1 MRCLVFLVA
10 FVAVPTLAE
19 IPAQPDVAVEAAPR
33 RPTMQQLPAEASLEA
48 PPTARDLI
56 DARAEFEQRYPGILA
71 RGRTTAGAAMLPDV
85 LIDAAVSEDNR
96 DVKWFM
102 LCEARR
108 MAVASGNAAALD
120 RAVVLA
126 SATFEFDALAE
137 EYRLLREIPIR
148 MLAPP
153 RAAALAE
160 VAEKV
165 ANRAEGDG
173 RRDLA
178 IMSWNLAVRGWQR
191 AGAMD
196 AARKAAVRHDEMIA
210 VQ

>member
-10 FVAVPTLAE
+10 FVAVPALAE

-102 LCEARR
+102 LSEARR
-108 MAVASGNAAALD
+108 MAVTSGNATALD

>member
-19 IPAQPDVAVEAAPR
+19 IPAQPDVAVEDAPR

-56 DARAEFEQRYPGILA
+56 DARAEFERRYPGILA

-102 LCEARR
+102 LSEARR

-196 AARKAAVRHDEMIA
+196 AARKAAVRHDEMIG
-210 VQ
+210 VP

>member
-102 LCEARR
+102 LSEARR

>member
-19 IPAQPDVAVEAAPR
+19 IPAQPDVAVETAPR

-56 DARAEFEQRYPGILA
+56 DARAEFERRYPGILA

-102 LCEARR
+102 LSEARR

>member
-19 IPAQPDVAVEAAPR
+19 IPAQPDVAVEAPPA

-102 LCEARR
+102 LSEARR

-153 RAAALAE
+153 RAAAVAE

-165 ANRAEGDG
+165 ANRAESDG

>member
-1 MRCLVFLVA
+1 
-10 FVAVPTLAE
+10 
-19 IPAQPDVAVEAAPR
+19 
-33 RPTMQQLPAEASLEA
+33 MQQLPAEASLEA

-56 DARAEFEQRYPGILA
+56 DARAEFERRYPGILA

-102 LCEARR
+102 LSEARR

-126 SATFEFDALAE
+126 SATFEFDALEE

-210 VQ
+210 VP

>member
-19 IPAQPDVAVEAAPR
+19 IPAQPDVAVETAPR

-56 DARAEFEQRYPGILA
+56 DARAEFERRYPGILA
-71 RGRTTAGAAMLPDV
+71 RGRTTAGSAMLPDV

-102 LCEARR
+102 LSEARR

>member
-1 MRCLVFLVA
+1 MPRLA
-10 FVAVPTLAE
+10 RFVALLLAVPAWADDPPPP
-19 IPAQPDVAVEAAPR
+19 PAPADAPR

-56 DARAEFEQRYPGILA
+56 DARAEFERRYPGILA

-102 LCEARR
+102 LSEARR

>member
-1 MRCLVFLVA
+1 
-10 FVAVPTLAE
+10 
-19 IPAQPDVAVEAAPR
+19 
-33 RPTMQQLPAEASLEA
+33 MQQLPAEASLEA

-56 DARAEFEQRYPGILA
+56 DARAEFERRYPGILA

-102 LCEARR
+102 LSEARR

-153 RAAALAE
+153 RAAAMVEA
-160 VAEKV
+160 
-165 ANRAEGDG
+165 
-173 RRDLA
+173 
-178 IMSWNLAVRGWQR
+178 
-191 AGAMD
+191 AGAAR
-196 AARKAAVRHDEMIA
+196 AARAAPSKLRLGLRRRSGSLRSRQYLLGSRHRLRGGTVCRHINCP
-210 VQ
+210 QRKLGWNTLGSRRLRLCLH